1 MVAVV
6 CGDGG
11 SGGLGRVVVI
21 GGGIFAREE
30 VGDGN
35 LACAFGYVQGGAS
48 VADGVVFDFLA
59 EEEDYCFNVA
69 AKYGAVEGWF
79 VFSVERVEFGAF
91 VEEHTRC
98 PNTAVEGRWFYYH
111 LSSVSALVLFNLI
124 PVMYR
129 GGDGGRWKLTGR

>member
-1 MVAVV
+1 MVGAEVWV
-6 CGDGG
+6 
-11 SGGLGRVVVI
+11 GLSSS
-21 GGGIFAREE
+21 AE
-30 VGDGN
+30 VSSPERS
-35 LACAFGYVQGGAS
+35 AFGYVQGGAS

-91 VEEHTRC
+91 VEEHTHC
-98 PNTAVEGRWFYYH
+98 PNTAVEGRWLYYH
-111 LSSVSALVLFNLI
+111 FSSVSALVWFNLI

-129 GGDGGRWKLTGR
+129 GGGTAEDGN